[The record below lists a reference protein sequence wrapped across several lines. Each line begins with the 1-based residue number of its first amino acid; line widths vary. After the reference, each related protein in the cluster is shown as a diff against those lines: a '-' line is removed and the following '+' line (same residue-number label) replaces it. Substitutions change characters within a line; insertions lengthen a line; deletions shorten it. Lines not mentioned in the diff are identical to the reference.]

1 MCKTLIYNTQTNQVA
16 SLYVDAPLVVVKSR
30 QHDTS
35 LYASL
40 TTNTNPS
47 RPPFRRRLK
56 IAGEMNRDTKRHT
69 AFLKNIYNEA
79 VKNPDRLKH
88 LMPYEEI
95 DASVEYLE
103 NFEEMLR
110 KCLKTFVP
118 LLNSAGP
125 ETDNRKVDALSTLI
139 ESVKAMIGMCQDLRW
154 QAMIHEA
161 QNEPASEKVCESPEE
176 FFKKLWE

>member
-1 MCKTLIYNTQTNQVA
+1 MTDFAPTVMAFNQDML
-16 SLYVDAPLVVVKSR
+16 SVDIPWVSGDFREKSVM
-30 QHDTS
+30 S
-35 LYASL
+35 
-40 TTNTNPS
+40 
-47 RPPFRRRLK
+47 FVK

-69 AFLKNIYNEA
+69 AFLQNIYNEA

-161 QNEPASEKVCESPEE
+161 HNEPASEKVCESPEE